1 MYYESFNIAKIII
14 TIILFNINSII
25 INSIIII
32 YYQLNIN
39 N

>member
-25 INSIIII
+25 IKSIIII